1 MSGKI
6 VNLRQARRRKTREA
20 AVGKAA
26 DNRAK
31 FGRTKEQQ
39 AGDEAA
45 SARRDQ
51 ASEQLDRHR
60 IESEEPPSET

>member
-6 VNLRQARRRKTREA
+6 VNLRQARKRKTREA
-20 AVGKAA
+20 AESKAA

-51 ASEQLDRHR
+51 SSERFDRHR
-60 IESEEPPSET
+60 IESDEPPSEI

>member
-6 VNLRQARRRKTREA
+6 VNLRQVRKRKTREA
-20 AVGKAA
+20 AEENAA
-26 DNRAK
+26 DNRLK
-31 FGRTKEQQ
+31 FGRTKEQK

-51 ASEQLDRHR
+51 ASDRLDRHR
-60 IESEEPPSET
+60 MEPDKPPSEN

>member
-6 VNLRQARRRKTREA
+6 VNLRQARKRKTRDSAEE
-20 AVGKAA
+20 KAA
-26 DNRAK
+26 DNRLK

-39 AGDEAA
+39 ARDEAA

-51 ASEQLDRHR
+51 ASERLERHR
-60 IESEEPPSET
+60 IESDEPPSEI

>member
-6 VNLRQARRRKTREA
+6 VNLRQARKQKAREA
-20 AVGKAA
+20 AEKKAA
-26 DNRAK
+26 DNRLK

-39 AGDEAA
+39 AGDEVA

-51 ASEQLDRHR
+51 AVERLARHR
-60 IESEEPPSET
+60 IESDEPPSET

>member
-6 VNLRQARRRKTREA
+6 VNLRQARKQKAREA
-20 AVGKAA
+20 AEEKAA
-26 DNRAK
+26 DNRLK

-51 ASEQLDRHR
+51 AVERLDRHR
-60 IESEEPPSET
+60 MESDEPPSET